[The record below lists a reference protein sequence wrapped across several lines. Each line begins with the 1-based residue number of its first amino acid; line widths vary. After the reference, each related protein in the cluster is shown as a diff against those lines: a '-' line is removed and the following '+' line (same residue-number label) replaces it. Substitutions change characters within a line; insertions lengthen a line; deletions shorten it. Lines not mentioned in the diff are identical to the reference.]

1 MKILINQFKFT
12 RQSWQVCNLYIVK
25 TYISMF
31 KYYVRLRLVVD
42 LPDGGD
48 GGPGRNNGNIA
59 PLEPT
64 CW

>member
-1 MKILINQFKFT
+1 
-12 RQSWQVCNLYIVK
+12 
-25 TYISMF
+25 MF